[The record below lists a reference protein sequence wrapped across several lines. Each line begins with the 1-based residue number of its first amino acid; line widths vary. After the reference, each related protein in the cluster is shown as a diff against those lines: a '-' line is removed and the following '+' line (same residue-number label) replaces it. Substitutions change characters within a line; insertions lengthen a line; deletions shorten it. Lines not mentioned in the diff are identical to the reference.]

1 MVLLLQ
7 GELAI
12 CNASAICNGSGI
24 QVDVSASE
32 TLLFPECI
40 ELIATAAN
48 DGLIGRLAMSTD
60 RAPIVE
66 PVTFDYEDR
75 AIIVHPGTGLLAESA
90 PGSLVAFEVDDV
102 DKLTFEAW
110 SVLVRGLAI
119 SRELTSSSEDAYR
132 PRTPLDLL
140 NAREPKAVKTVLV
153 VRLDVVT
160 GRRFVL
166 DRPRAPEHAQR

>member
-1 MVLLLQ
+1 MQ
-7 GELAI
+7 I
-12 CNASAICNGSGI
+12 
-24 QVDVSASE
+24 DVSASE

-40 ELIATAAN
+40 ELIAGAAR
-48 DGLIGRLAMSTD
+48 DGLVGRLAVSTD

-75 AIIVHPGTGLLAESA
+75 AIVVHPGTGPLADSA

-102 DKLTFEAW
+102 DKETLEAW
-110 SVLVRGLAI
+110 TVLVRGLAI
-119 SRELTSSSEDAYR
+119 SRDLANSREDAYR
-132 PRTPLDLL
+132 RRTPLDLL
-140 NAREPKAVKTVLV
+140 NAREPKAINKILV

-166 DRPRAPEHAQR
+166 DRPATRSEHAQA